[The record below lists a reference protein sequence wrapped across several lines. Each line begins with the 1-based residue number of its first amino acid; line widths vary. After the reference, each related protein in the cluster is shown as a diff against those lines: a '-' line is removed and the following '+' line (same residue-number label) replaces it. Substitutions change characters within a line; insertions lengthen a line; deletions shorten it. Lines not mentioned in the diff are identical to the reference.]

1 MPAYEYDEMGRF
13 TQFMDKE
20 TLSRYIYMKHSTYVK
35 NIYDREVKVNYW
47 GYTNGFYFAPKAA
60 YSYKAERNAGEYV
73 DYTTEFKD
81 MVKSLHSMGIEVVM
95 EFFFKDVTT
104 AYILECIRYWVK
116 EYHIDGVHIYC
127 DEVSLNALANDA
139 QLADTKIMTIYWNKN
154 KGVYRHMAS
163 YNNDVQNIIRR
174 YLKGDED
181 MLKAFADMQL
191 NNPDNAAII
200 NYVTTN
206 NGFTLYDLVCYDR
219 KHNEANGEN
228 NRDGE
233 NFNYSWNCGEEG
245 TTRKQRVRQLRIR
258 QMKNALA
265 MILLAQGTPLIL
277 AGDEFTNSQQG
288 NNNPYC
294 IDNEISW
301 VNWKNNNDSAEI
313 LNWTKQ
319 LISIRKKYGILHSR
333 YRLTQSD
340 SLSSGY
346 PDVSF
351 HGLNAWY
358 ADMYNYCRQIGIMYS
373 DTYSDK
379 ESRKLIYVAY
389 NMHWENYAL
398 ALPKIEGRNG
408 FEVVLKSCDKKENIY
423 IDGEKRKV
431 VMPPRSMA
439 VLIGEYP
446 ERKTNYG
453 CEEKSI

>member
-1 MPAYEYDEMGRF
+1 
-13 TQFMDKE
+13 
-20 TLSRYIYMKHSTYVK
+20 
-35 NIYDREVKVNYW
+35 
-47 GYTNGFYFAPKAA
+47 
-60 YSYKAERNAGEYV
+60 
-73 DYTTEFKD
+73 
-81 MVKSLHSMGIEVVM
+81 
-95 EFFFKDVTT
+95 
-104 AYILECIRYWVK
+104 
-116 EYHIDGVHIYC
+116 
-127 DEVSLNALANDA
+127 
-139 QLADTKIMTIYWNKN
+139 
-154 KGVYRHMAS
+154 
-163 YNNDVQNIIRR
+163 
-174 YLKGDED
+174 
-181 MLKAFADMQL
+181 
-191 NNPDNAAII
+191 
-200 NYVTTN
+200 
-206 NGFTLYDLVCYDR
+206 
-219 KHNEANGEN
+219 
-228 NRDGE
+228 
-233 NFNYSWNCGEEG
+233 
-245 TTRKQRVRQLRIR
+245 
-258 QMKNALA
+258 

-301 VNWKNNNDSAEI
+301 VNWKNNNDSTEI

-351 HGLNAWY
+351 HGLNTWFS
-358 ADMYNYCRQIGIMYS
+358 DMYNYCRQIGIMYS

-423 IDGEKRKV
+423 IDSEKRKV

-446 ERKTNYG
+446 ERKTTMDVKKKASKN
-453 CEEKSI
+453 KK